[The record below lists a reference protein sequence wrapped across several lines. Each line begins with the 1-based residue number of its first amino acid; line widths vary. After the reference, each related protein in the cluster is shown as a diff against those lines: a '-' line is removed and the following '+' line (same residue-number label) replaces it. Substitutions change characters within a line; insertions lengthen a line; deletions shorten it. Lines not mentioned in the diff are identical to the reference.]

1 MTFLMSLTSVRGKTL
16 RGLFLLIVCGMVS
29 ACSALTSS
37 QQKATHSY
45 ATSTMELG
53 QFSAAEFSRIQQ
65 DIVQMNA
72 LRFALQRDKKVKD
85 ADFYRTVQPAD
96 ISSRIAAADAL
107 AAYGLLLSTLLS
119 EDPADD
125 LEDAAEKFADHS
137 AFALGDDFDEYKQKA
152 VKSLV
157 EKIGSFWIERER
169 AKALTVIISDYQPV
183 VDQLAGLLAQ
193 DLTLAKA
200 GSGTEPG
207 LLYAYQSVAKSLKN
221 QAWPIVNGGENYNY
235 AERKVAVDALLT
247 AEQAMMRIESLSVA
261 SDKVLT
267 GLQQSNAIIVQVLKD
282 KDYAFSDIKAYAKD
296 IRDLARIYRSLA
308 AS

>member
-1 MTFLMSLTSVRGKTL
+1 MGLKLNLKGATEKLSTELEPLSAHQVMVVDDEEANLESLEYTLGKKYP
-16 RGLFLLIVCGMVS
+16 V
-29 ACSALTSS
+29 
-37 QQKATHSY
+37 KA
-45 ATSTMELG
+45 
-53 QFSAAEFSRIQQ
+53 FSDARE
-65 DIVQMNA
+65 
-72 LRFALQRDKKVKD
+72 ALQVID
-85 ADFYRTVQPAD
+85 Q
-96 ISSRIAAADAL
+96 
-107 AAYGLLLSTLLS
+107 G
-119 EDPADD
+119 EDV
-125 LEDAAEKFADHS
+125 S
-137 AFALGDDFDEYKQKA
+137 
-152 VKSLV
+152 
-157 EKIGSFWIERER
+157 
-169 AKALTVIISDYQPV
+169 VIISDYQPV